1 MHFLSCCSYSF
12 SDTSSTT
19 TSIKLES
26 IGNNGTD
33 LFYPVVGGGHLAV
46 RLEFR
51 NHHPNHNRRKK
62 KMKPYAFLTLVVL
75 IIAFL
80 CVVTAVEAPRKP
92 RGETTYVLPQVE
104 EMETNPN
111 PFSF

>member
-1 MHFLSCCSYSF
+1 
-12 SDTSSTT
+12 
-19 TSIKLES
+19 
-26 IGNNGTD
+26 
-33 LFYPVVGGGHLAV
+33 
-46 RLEFR
+46 
-51 NHHPNHNRRKK
+51 
-62 KMKPYAFLTLVVL
+62 MKPYAFLTLVVL
-75 IIAFL
+75 ITAFL